1 MFIVFRF
8 RAVSFLV
15 VSVDCNSVCNLDP
28 SGVRTILEDSR
39 GCALGRHIHMTDRV
53 KTTPNVVNSIF
64 LALHDAKHFI
74 PCIMTICHNSLVP
87 RPSSITAYRTV
98 VWADDVAIE
107 YVRWPRSTQNAF
119 LKSEFDDVSFNS
131 TFAKIKITVL
141 FTVAWCGHRSLGLV
155 CERSRSECKR

>member
-107 YVRWPRSTQNAF
+107 YEIEIEIEIYSNKTH
-119 LKSEFDDVSFNS
+119 
-131 TFAKIKITVL
+131 AKFEWAGVEL
-141 FTVAWCGHRSLGLV
+141 DHG
-155 CERSRSECKR
+155 